1 VTCIRIP
8 GGIITLNDSYRLRL
22 EDGTCVFMSWHHY
35 CGPEFYRDRSERRY
49 IDEWWENPLIVKAL
63 DWFVGRG
70 EKA

>member
-1 VTCIRIP
+1 
-8 GGIITLNDSYRLRL
+8 
-22 EDGTCVFMSWHHY
+22 MSWHHY

>member
-1 VTCIRIP
+1 MTCIRIP
-8 GGIITLNDSYRLRL
+8 GGIINLNDSYRLRL
-22 EDGTCVFMSWHHY
+22 DDGTCVFMSWHHY